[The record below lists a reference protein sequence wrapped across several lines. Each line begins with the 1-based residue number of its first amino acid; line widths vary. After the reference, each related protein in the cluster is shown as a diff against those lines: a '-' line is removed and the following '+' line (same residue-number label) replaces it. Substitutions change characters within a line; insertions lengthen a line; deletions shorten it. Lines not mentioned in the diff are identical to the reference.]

1 MPIVSYQR
9 PIYVYVCMYKNVTLV
24 GRAYSFVIQYN
35 NADCVHVMLTVDDCI
50 RWNSRGGLKLEAS
63 KLCLDFY

>member
-9 PIYVYVCMYKNVTLV
+9 PIYVYVCICMYVQKCHLV
-24 GRAYSFVIQYN
+24 VRAYSFVIQYN

-50 RWNSRGGLKLEAS
+50 RWNSRGGLKLEH
-63 KLCLDFY
+63 LNYV